1 MLLRRLWLIVLIT
14 VIAAGLSVTYA
25 LTATEWFRADVL
37 LAPAEDQSVPD
48 IGGAFGSIA
57 GQLAGVDTQS
67 GGTAEA
73 LAVLGSREFA
83 RDFINENNILP
94 IFFDERWDS
103 RNETW
108 LVEAGEDP
116 PDIRDGVKLF
126 RKNILSVKEGDAG
139 MVSVSIEWKD
149 RDLATRWVMDLV
161 ARLNRRMRDQ
171 ALEEASANLDYLQ
184 GELANTSLV
193 TIQQSIGRLME
204 SEFQKLMMAR
214 GRTEFSFRVIDPAVV
229 PKERSRPRRAL
240 IAVLGTMLGGFLGF
254 LVALILGL
262 RSRR

>member
-1 MLLRRLWLIVLIT
+1 
-14 VIAAGLSVTYA
+14 
-25 LTATEWFRADVL
+25 
-37 LAPAEDQSVPD
+37 
-48 IGGAFGSIA
+48 
-57 GQLAGVDTQS
+57 
-67 GGTAEA
+67 
-73 LAVLGSREFA
+73 
-83 RDFINENNILP
+83 
-94 IFFDERWDS
+94 
-103 RNETW
+103 
-108 LVEAGEDP
+108 
-116 PDIRDGVKLF
+116 
-126 RKNILSVKEGDAG
+126 
-139 MVSVSIEWKD
+139 
-149 RDLATRWVMDLV
+149 
-161 ARLNRRMRDQ
+161 MRDQ